1 MYYVVDE
8 QGRNVFELGK
18 TGRVWGVLWPMT
30 ADDFEQVEYADP
42 YWREDAEALGPSVA
56 RWVREVCGAR
66 VVTIHYDGMY
76 EDACEPWWVPHPKYP
91 SLHAMPPVV
100 ADGWTLWTPYDEAG
114 PHRAL
119 WRRWP
124 PVKVLR

>member
-1 MYYVVDE
+1 MGSMYYVVDE

-56 RWVREVCGAR
+56 RSIRPCTR
-66 VVTIHYDGMY
+66 YR
-76 EDACEPWWVPHPKYP
+76 PWW
-91 SLHAMPPVV
+91 L
-100 ADGWTLWTPYDEAG
+100 TAG
-114 PHRAL
+114 PSG
-119 WRRWP
+119 RRTT
-124 PVKVLR
+124 RRGRIARYGGAGRR